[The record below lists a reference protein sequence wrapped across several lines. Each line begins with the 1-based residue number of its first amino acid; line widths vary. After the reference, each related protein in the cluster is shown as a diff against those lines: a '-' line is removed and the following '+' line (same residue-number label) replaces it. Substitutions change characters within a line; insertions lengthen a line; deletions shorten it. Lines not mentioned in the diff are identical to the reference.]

1 MSEEKKD
8 ENPLVT
14 VSSILTGENSKLP
27 VKEKKEEE
35 EELEREVDSD
45 NAEQDQVRLK
55 NKKNEEEKSEEK
67 KYLIYM
73 VNQKK
78 WALSMT
84 K

>member
-1 MSEEKKD
+1 MTEEKKD

-35 EELEREVDSD
+35 ELERENDSD
-45 NAEQDQVRLK
+45 NAEQNQVRLR
-55 NKKNEEEKSEEK
+55 NKKKEEKEESEEK

-78 WALSMT
+78 WVLSLI

>member
-14 VSSILTGENSKLP
+14 VSSILTGENFKLP

-45 NAEQDQVRLK
+45 NAEQNQVRLR
-55 NKKNEEEKSEEK
+55 NKKMKKKKVRKK